1 MSKWETVKIGTLC
14 DAIFSGGTPKT
25 AEPSYWDGDLLWLS
39 SGETRNRHI
48 FTTDRTITQ
57 EGVDNSSTRLALK
70 GDIVMACAGQ
80 GNTRGQTSVVMRDM
94 YINQS
99 VIALRANPKKLH
111 NLYLFHSL
119 SSRYDELRAKSD
131 ASSTRGSITT
141 DMLKKL
147 PISIPADDPDLRI
160 QTRIADILSAYD
172 DAIENNNRR
181 IDLLEKAAQELYK
194 EWFVRFRFPGHESA
208 RFVNGLPEG
217 WVVKRLGTVTN
228 ITSSKRIY
236 LSDYVEEGIPFYRS
250 KEVIQSANGEPLT
263 EPLYISVEKYTEL
276 KDRFGAPQE
285 NDILITSVGTI
296 GVSFLVDS
304 RVFYFKDGN
313 LTWLQSGKTPEIA
326 LYVFQWVNSD
336 IGKSTLLSATI
347 GTSQSALTIENL
359 KKLKLIMPSKE
370 VVSKYYK
377 KAMALVKLK
386 RLMQIQSQNLARQ
399 RDLLLPCLMS
409 GKLEV

>member
-39 SGETRNRHI
+39 SGETRNRYI

-147 PISIPADDPDLRI
+147 PISIPTDDPDLRI
-160 QTRIADILSAYD
+160 QTRIANILSAYD

-208 RFVNGLPEG
+208 RFVNGLPVG
-217 WVVKRLGTVTN
+217 WTVKRMATFTHVTDGTHDTPKPTDAGVPLVTGRCISNGFIDFDSAYLISEVDHAGISKRSGLETGDILFSNIGTVGSTCIVDYYREFSVKN
-228 ITSSKRIY
+228 VIIFKPESEAKTTY
-236 LSDYVEEGIPFYRS
+236 LY
-250 KEVIQSANGEPLT
+250 
-263 EPLYISVEKYTEL
+263 
-276 KDRFGAPQE
+276 
-285 NDILITSVGTI
+285 
-296 GVSFLVDS
+296 
-304 RVFYFKDGN
+304 
-313 LTWLQSGKTPEIA
+313 
-326 LYVFQWVNSD
+326 
-336 IGKSTLLSATI
+336 LLL
-347 GTSQSALTIENL
+347 TSQSMQDIFQAQTNGASQQFVGLTFMRRFKIVVPSEEL
-359 KKLKLIMPSKE
+359 LLGFSERVSPLLAERQLLHKK
-370 VVSKYYK
+370 
-377 KAMALVKLK
+377 
-386 RLMQIQSQNLARQ
+386 SQNLARQ
-399 RDLLLPCLMS
+399 RDMLLPRLMS